1 MGVFMIIN
9 VSRNDL
15 FSNVASLQN
24 VTSKKGTIAILAN
37 ILIET
42 GIDSIILT
50 ATDLEVGIRIEIPAE
65 ILTAGSITL
74 PSRKFFEMIREIND
88 EHVHLEVYENKWAKI
103 STSSGSYN
111 IAGTDSEEY
120 PSLPEFKNDIL
131 SSISCDIL
139 AEAIDK
145 TIFSIAQENDNQ
157 FNLMGILFEKEVR
170 EEKNYLRLVSS
181 DGHRL
186 SLFER
191 EIDTDVSKMIIDN
204 VVLIPKKGI
213 SEIRKICDHNDF
225 VEIGFENKQVIV
237 KANKTIII
245 IRLLNGEFPNYRNIF
260 KSINKNNF
268 IEIHRMNFI
277 SSMKRINL
285 FTEDLYNSV
294 HFSFVNNNLILTSQ
308 NMDIGN
314 AKEELPIKYDGEP
327 LNLGFNGKYFVEA
340 LQVMTSEKIKAYI
353 NSEKSPCLIE
363 GDDDPG
369 FMSIIMPM
377 KI

>member
-1 MGVFMIIN
+1 MIIN

-15 FSNVASLQN
+15 YTNIASLQN
-24 VTSKKGTIAILAN
+24 VTSKKGTIAILSN

-42 GIDSIILT
+42 GNESIILT
-50 ATDLEVGIRIEIPAE
+50 ATDLEVGIRIEISAE
-65 ILTAGSITL
+65 ILEPGSITL

-88 EHVHLEVYENKWAKI
+88 DHVHLEVYENKWVKI
-103 STSSGSYN
+103 STKSGNYN

-120 PSLPEFKNDIL
+120 PSLPEFNKDLL
-131 SSISCDIL
+131 SSVSCDIIS
-139 AEAIDK
+139 EAIDK
-145 TIFSIAQENDNQ
+145 TQFSIAQENENQ
-157 FNLMGILFEKEVR
+157 FNLMGVLFEKEIR
-170 EEKNYLRLVSS
+170 DEKNYLRLVSS

-191 EIDTDVSKMIIDN
+191 EIDTDVTKLIIEN
-204 VVLIPKKGI
+204 IVLIPRKGVL
-213 SEIRKICDHNDF
+213 EVRKLCENNDF
-225 VEIGFENKQVIV
+225 IEIGFENKQAIF
-237 KANKTIII
+237 KSFNTIII
-245 IRLLNGEFPNYRNIF
+245 VRLLNGEFPNYRNIF
-260 KSINKNNF
+260 KSINKNNY
-268 IEIHRMNFI
+268 IEIDRHNFI

-294 HFSFVNNNLILTSQ
+294 HFCFEDNKLILTSQ
-308 NMDIGN
+308 NMDIGS
-314 AKEELPIKYDGEP
+314 AKEEIIINYNGEP

-340 LQVMTSEKIKAYI
+340 LQVMNSEKIKAFI
-353 NSEKSPCLIE
+353 NTEKSPCLIE

>member
-1 MGVFMIIN
+1 MIIN

-15 FSNVASLQN
+15 YANVSTLQN

-42 GIDSIILT
+42 ASESIVLT

-65 ILTAGSITL
+65 ILIPGSITL

-88 EHVHLEVYENKWAKI
+88 DHVHLEVLENKWVKI
-103 STSSGSYN
+103 STSSGNYN

-120 PSLPEFKNDIL
+120 PSLPEFKQDIL
-131 SSISCDIL
+131 SSVSCDIL

-145 TIFSIAQENDNQ
+145 TQFSIAQENDNQ
-157 FNLMGILFEKEVR
+157 FNLMGVLFEKETR

-191 EIDTDVSKMIIDN
+191 EFDTDVTRLIVDHII
-204 VVLIPKKGI
+204 LIPKKGI
-213 SEIRKICDHNDF
+213 LEVRKLCDHNDF
-225 VEIGFENKQVIV
+225 IEVGFENKQAIF
-237 KANKTIII
+237 KSDKTIII
-245 IRLLNGEFPNYRNIF
+245 VRLLNGEFPNYRNIF
-260 KSINKNNF
+260 KSINKNNY
-268 IEIHRMNFI
+268 IEIDRTKFI

-294 HFSFVNNNLILTSQ
+294 HFCFSNNSLTLTSQ
-308 NMDIGN
+308 NMDIGS
-314 AKEELPIKYDGEP
+314 AKEELSINYDGDT
-327 LNLGFNGKYFVEA
+327 LNLGFNGKYFVES
-340 LQVMTSEKIKAYI
+340 LQVMNSEKIKAYI
-353 NSEKSPCLIE
+353 NTEKSPCLIE

>member
-1 MGVFMIIN
+1 MIIN

-15 FSNVASLQN
+15 YSNISSLQN
-24 VTSKKGTIAILAN
+24 VTSKKGTIAILSN

-42 GIDSIILT
+42 YAESIVLT

-65 ILTAGSITL
+65 ILVPGSITL

-88 EHVHLEVYENKWAKI
+88 DHIHLEVLENKWIKI
-103 STSSGSYN
+103 STLSGNYN
-111 IAGTDSEEY
+111 LSGTDSEEY
-120 PSLPEFKNDIL
+120 PSLPEFKNEIL

-139 AEAIDK
+139 SEAIDK

-157 FNLMGILFEKEVR
+157 FNLMGILLEKEIR
-170 EEKNYLRLVSS
+170 DEKNYIRLVSS

-191 EIDTDVSKMIIDN
+191 ELDTDVSKLIIEN
-204 VVLIPKKGI
+204 IILIPKKGML
-213 SEIRKICDHNDF
+213 EVRKLCEQNDF
-225 VEIGFENKQVIV
+225 IEIGFENKQAIF
-237 KANKTIII
+237 KSDKSIII

-260 KSINKNNF
+260 KSIVKKF
-268 IEIHRMNFI
+268 SIEIDRNNFI

-294 HFSFVNNNLILTSQ
+294 HFCFSKNKLTLTSQ

-314 AKEELPIKYDGEP
+314 AKEELNINYEGEN
-327 LNLGFNGKYFVEA
+327 LNLGFNGKYFIES
-340 LQVMTSEKIKAYI
+340 LQVMNSSKIKAYI
-353 NSEKSPCLIE
+353 NTEKSPCLIE
-363 GDDDPG
+363 GEDDPG

>member
-1 MGVFMIIN
+1 MIIN
-9 VSRNDL
+9 VSRNEL
-15 FSNVASLQN
+15 YTHVSTLQN

-42 GIDSIILT
+42 GIDSITLT
-50 ATDLEVGIRIEIPAE
+50 ATDLEVGIRTEIAAE
-65 ILTAGSITL
+65 ILTPGSITL

-88 EHVHLEVYENKWAKI
+88 DHIHLEVFENKWVKI
-103 STSSGSYN
+103 STASGNYN
-111 IAGTDSEEY
+111 ISGTDSEEY
-120 PSLPEFKNDIL
+120 PSLPEFNKDSL
-131 SSISCDIL
+131 STISCDIL

-145 TIFSIAQENDNQ
+145 TNFSIAQENDNQ
-157 FNLMGILFEKEVR
+157 FNLMGVLFEKESR
-170 EEKNYLRLVSS
+170 DDKDYLRLVSS

-191 EIDTDVSKMIIDN
+191 DFDTDVSKMVIDKII
-204 VVLIPKKGI
+204 LIPKKGI
-213 SEIRKICDHNDF
+213 TEIRKLCEHNDF
-225 VEIGFENKQVIV
+225 IELGFENKQGIF
-237 KANKTIII
+237 KSDKTIII

-260 KSINKNNF
+260 KSINKNF
-268 IEIHRMNFI
+268 HIEIDRLKFI
-277 SSMKRINL
+277 SCMKRINL

-294 HFSFVNNNLILTSQ
+294 HFSFSDNKLILTSQ

-314 AKEELPIKYDGEP
+314 AKEELEINYSGEP

-340 LQVMTSEKIKAYI
+340 LQVMNSEKIKAYI
-353 NSEKSPCLIE
+353 NTEKSPCLIE

-369 FMSIIMPM
+369 FTSIIMPM

>member
-1 MGVFMIIN
+1 MIIN
-9 VSRNDL
+9 VSRND
-15 FSNVASLQN
+15 FYTNIATLQN

-42 GIDSIILT
+42 GVDSIILT
-50 ATDLEVGIRIEIPAE
+50 ATDLEVGIRTEIPAE
-65 ILTAGSITL
+65 ILTPGSITL
-74 PSRKFFEMIREIND
+74 PSRKLFEMIREIND
-88 EHVHLEVYENKWAKI
+88 DHIHLEVFENKWAKI
-103 STSSGSYN
+103 STLSGNYN
-111 IAGTDSEEY
+111 ISGTDSEEY
-120 PSLPEFKNDIL
+120 PSLPEFNKDIL
-131 SSISCDIL
+131 SSVSCDIVT
-139 AEAIDK
+139 EAIDK
-145 TIFSIAQENDNQ
+145 TNFSIAQDNDNQ
-157 FNLMGILFEKEVR
+157 FNLMGVLFEKEIR
-170 EEKNYLRLVSS
+170 EDKNYLRLVSS

-191 EIDTDVSKMIIDN
+191 EFDTDVSKLVIDTI
-204 VVLIPKKGI
+204 VLIPKKGI
-213 SEIRKICDHNDF
+213 TEIRKICEHNDF
-225 VEIGFENKQVIV
+225 VEIGFENKQAII
-237 KANKTIII
+237 KSDKTIII

-260 KSINKNNF
+260 KSINKNSY
-268 IEIHRMNFI
+268 IEIDRLNFI

-294 HFSFVNNNLILTSQ
+294 HFNFSDHKLILTSQ
-308 NMDIGN
+308 NMDIGS
-314 AKEELPIKYDGEP
+314 ATEELPINYSGQS

-340 LQVMTSEKIKAYI
+340 LQVMNSEKIKAYI

>member
-1 MGVFMIIN
+1 MIIN

-15 FSNVASLQN
+15 YSNISSLQN
-24 VTSKKGTIAILAN
+24 VTSKKGTIAILSN

-42 GIDSIILT
+42 YAESIVLT

-65 ILTAGSITL
+65 ILVPGSITL

-88 EHVHLEVYENKWAKI
+88 DHIHLEVLENKWIKI
-103 STSSGSYN
+103 STLSGNYN
-111 IAGTDSEEY
+111 LSGTDSEEY
-120 PSLPEFKNDIL
+120 PSLPEFKNEIL

-139 AEAIDK
+139 SEAIDK

-157 FNLMGILFEKEVR
+157 FNLMGILLEKEIR
-170 EEKNYLRLVSS
+170 DEKNYIRLVSS

-191 EIDTDVSKMIIDN
+191 ELDTDVSKLIIEN
-204 VVLIPKKGI
+204 IILIPKKGML
-213 SEIRKICDHNDF
+213 EVRKLCEQNDF
-225 VEIGFENKQVIV
+225 IEIGFENKQAIF
-237 KANKTIII
+237 KSDKSIII

-260 KSINKNNF
+260 KSIVKKLS
-268 IEIHRMNFI
+268 IEIDRNNFI

-294 HFSFVNNNLILTSQ
+294 HFCFSKNKLTLTSQ

-314 AKEELPIKYDGEP
+314 AKEELNINYEGEN
-327 LNLGFNGKYFVEA
+327 LNLGFNGKYFIES
-340 LQVMTSEKIKAYI
+340 LQVMNSSKIKAYI
-353 NSEKSPCLIE
+353 NTEKSPCLIE
-363 GDDDPG
+363 GEDDPG

>member
-1 MGVFMIIN
+1 MIIKA
-9 VSRNDL
+9 SRNDL
-15 FSNVASLQN
+15 YANVAALQN
-24 VTSKKGTIAILAN
+24 ITSKKGTIAILAN

-42 GIDSIILT
+42 GTESIILT
-50 ATDLEVGIRIEIPAE
+50 ATDLEVGIRIEIAAE
-65 ILTAGSITL
+65 ILTPGSITL

-88 EHVHLEVYENKWAKI
+88 DYIHLEVYENKWAKI
-103 STSSGSYN
+103 STSSGNYN
-111 IAGTDSEEY
+111 IAGADSEEY

-131 SSISCDIL
+131 SSVSCDIV

-145 TIFSIAQENDNQ
+145 TQFSIAQENDNQ
-157 FNLMGILFEKEVR
+157 FNLMGVLFEKEIR
-170 EEKNYLRLVSS
+170 DEKKYLRLVSS

-191 EIDTDVSKMIIDN
+191 ELDTDVTKMIIDGII
-204 VVLIPKKGI
+204 LIPKKGI
-213 SEIRKICDHNDF
+213 SEVRRLCDHNDF
-225 VEIGFENKQVIV
+225 IEIGFENKQAIFKSANTIV
-237 KANKTIII
+237 I

-260 KSINKNNF
+260 KSIDKKVY
-268 IEIHRMNFI
+268 IEIDRLKFI

-294 HFSFVNNNLILTSQ
+294 QFCFSNNKLTLTSQ

-314 AKEELPIKYDGEP
+314 AKEELPINYIGDT
-327 LNLGFNGKYFVEA
+327 LTLGFNGKYFVEA
-340 LQVMTSEKIKAYI
+340 LQVMNSEKIKAYI
-353 NSEKSPCLIE
+353 NTEKSPCLIE

>member
-1 MGVFMIIN
+1 MIIN

-15 FSNVASLQN
+15 YTNIASLQN
-24 VTSKKGTIAILAN
+24 VTSKKGTIAILSN
-37 ILIET
+37 IMIET
-42 GIDSIILT
+42 GNETIILT

-65 ILTAGSITL
+65 IITTGSITL

-88 EHVHLEVYENKWAKI
+88 DHVHLEVYENKWVKI
-103 STSSGSYN
+103 STKSGNYN
-111 IAGTDSEEY
+111 IAGIDSEEY
-120 PSLPEFKNDIL
+120 PSLPEFKKDIL
-131 SSISCDIL
+131 SSVSCDII

-145 TIFSIAQENDNQ
+145 TQFSIAQENENQ
-157 FNLMGILFEKEVR
+157 FNLMGVLFEKEER
-170 EEKNYLRLVSS
+170 EDKNYLRLVSS

-191 EIDTDVSKMIIDN
+191 EFDTDVTKLVVDN
-204 VVLIPKKGI
+204 IVLIPKKGI
-213 SEIRKICDHNDF
+213 LEVRKLCENNDF
-225 VEIGFENKQVIV
+225 IEIGFENKQAIF
-237 KANKTIII
+237 KSFNTIII
-245 IRLLNGEFPNYRNIF
+245 VRLLNGEFPNYRNIF
-260 KSINKNNF
+260 KSINKNFF
-268 IEIHRMNFI
+268 IEINRLNFI

-294 HFSFVNNNLILTSQ
+294 HFCFSDNKLVLTSQ

-314 AKEELPIKYDGEP
+314 AKEEINVNYTGDT
-327 LNLGFNGKYFVEA
+327 LNLGFNGKYFVES
-340 LQVMTSEKIKAYI
+340 LNVMNSENIKAYI
-353 NSEKSPCLIE
+353 NTEKSPCFIE